1 MEMAPTLPERLCDC
15 QKLGDYVSASGLRVR
30 EDYKRLFGEE
40 PENPRLISISIDSN
54 DTRSTAESLIGLI
67 QFLTR

>member
-1 MEMAPTLPERLCDC
+1 M
-15 QKLGDYVSASGLRVR
+15 LGDDVSASGLRVR

-40 PENPRLISISIDSN
+40 PENPRWISISIDSN

-67 QFLTR
+67 QFVTR

>member
-1 MEMAPTLPERLCDC
+1 MAPTLPERLCDC
-15 QKLGDYVSASGLRVR
+15 PMLGDYVSASGLRVR

-40 PENPRLISISIDSN
+40 PENPVSIDSN
-54 DTRSTAESLIGLI
+54 DPRSTAESLIGLI

>member
-1 MEMAPTLPERLCDC
+1 M
-15 QKLGDYVSASGLRVR
+15 LGDYVSASGLRVR

>member
-1 MEMAPTLPERLCDC
+1 MAPTLPERLCDC
-15 QKLGDYVSASGLRVR
+15 QMLGDDVSVAGLRVR

-67 QFLTR
+67 QFVSR